1 MPPSP
6 TDQKWSW
13 VIALACC
20 FINCLLYGVTRLS
33 GLLLVATVETFHVS
47 RARAAVPFSVSTSV
61 RNLSGIFVGYLGQK
75 FGLRPVIAAGCILAS
90 FGAGLC
96 FFSSGIIWITICW
109 GVIFGMG
116 CGLGTCLLPL
126 AINQHFDKH
135 RGKASG
141 ISYSGSYIGSF
152 IFPPIVVMLLGHY
165 GLNGAFL
172 VISSTLLNGLAASL
186 LFQPKSSNK
195 LDKKYMKQQ
204 RLESKLTSTELE
216 SCTKNI
222 WQKLLHH
229 VKWTDAFLKTK
240 ELNKTQ
246 NISSIY
252 LIAAEPLKDSD
263 EKQKAYCLPLE
274 SEFFTKCTDN
284 EENYDSLF
292 QELSSKSNRSLLS
305 RRYTQNLHLHSRNV
319 LFKVKLKTEYKLSIA
334 KLRQTML
341 VNFFRRRYSFNSNL
355 QNIPADD
362 VKLLYFKNFNCI
374 LCSTLVDKIIHA
386 KPHSPYFNN
395 NDFFLKEN
403 LIEEIYKKGKEDLLV
418 LNQASIENYSH
429 NLDETVS
436 VPQYKSISTDIPV
449 SKSKNSMTT
458 DISSGSRGNC
468 NWKISRQNQHRIS
481 LTPAGASS
489 LPKLSASD
497 LKSNI
502 KYENPYD
509 SDVESFI
516 KTSWH
521 HKFGKCFFGW
531 FRLHAHPMFIV
542 IATTMSLHTL
552 VTVCMIT
559 IIEDFAKDLHVPD
572 NEVHYAL
579 MALSTADLLG
589 ALTMGFITD
598 QGLISRCYF
607 IVLCFLGTGIFSI
620 AISFSQNLTMLLTL
634 VAFYGIFETGVIITF
649 PLLIAQ
655 FIEVKKQAVALASSN
670 ALSSPTVLLVPFI
683 IVPSIWM
690 IILKLSL
697 MGQQLAI
704 AAQSTSSV
712 RLKCEEKG
720 NLQRT
725 LDFTFTGR
733 LL

>member
-1 MPPSP
+1 MPPNP

-33 GLLLVATVETFHVS
+33 GLLLVATVETFQVS

-61 RNLSGIFVGYLGQK
+61 RNLSGIFVGYFGQK
-75 FGLRPVIAAGCILAS
+75 FGLRPVIGAGCLLAS

-96 FFSSGIIWITICW
+96 FFASDIFWVTICW

-126 AINQHFDKH
+126 AINQYFDKH

-152 IFPPIVVMLLGHY
+152 IFPPIVVMLLDHY

-195 LDKKYMKQQ
+195 SDKKYLKQQ
-204 RLESKLTSTELE
+204 QLESKVTSTELE

-222 WQKLLHH
+222 FQKLLHH

-240 ELNKTQ
+240 ELKKTQ
-246 NISSIY
+246 EIPSIY
-252 LIAAEPLKDSD
+252 LIAAKPLKDSD
-263 EKQKAYCLPLE
+263 EKQQAYCFPLE
-274 SEFFTKCTDN
+274 DGFFPKCIDT
-284 EENYDSLF
+284 EENEDSLF
-292 QELSSKSNRSLLS
+292 KELSSKSNRSLLP
-305 RRYTQNLHLHSRNV
+305 RRCTQNLRFHSKNV
-319 LFKVKLKTEYKLSIA
+319 LFKGKFKTEYKLSIA

-341 VNFFRRRYSFNSNL
+341 VNFFRRRYSFNSNF
-355 QNIPADD
+355 QKIPADD
-362 VKLLYFKNFNCI
+362 VKLLSFKNINCI
-374 LCSTLVDKIIHA
+374 LCSTMVDKIIHA
-386 KPHSPYFNN
+386 KPHLHNFNN
-395 NDFFLKEN
+395 NDFFLKES
-403 LIEEIYKKGKEDLLV
+403 LIEEVYKKGEEDLAV
-418 LNQASIENYSH
+418 LNQASTENYSH
-429 NLDETVS
+429 TLDESVS
-436 VPQYKSISTDIPV
+436 EPQYKSFPTDIPV
-449 SKSKNSMTT
+449 SKSKNSGTAE
-458 DISSGSRGNC
+458 ISSGSRGNC
-468 NWKISRQNQHRIS
+468 SWKISHQNQHRVS
-481 LTPAGASS
+481 LIPAGAPSF
-489 LPKLSASD
+489 PKLCASD
-497 LKSNI
+497 LKSSS

-509 SDVESFI
+509 SDVQSFI
-516 KTSWH
+516 RTSWH
-521 HKFGKCFFGW
+521 DKFGKCCFGW
-531 FRLHAHPMFIV
+531 FRLHAHPMFVV
-542 IATTMSLHTL
+542 ISTTMSLHTL

-589 ALTMGFITD
+589 ALTMGIITD

-607 IVLCFLGTGIFSI
+607 IALCFLGTGIFSI

-670 ALSSPTVLLVPFI
+670 ALSSPTVLLVPLI
-683 IVPSIWM
+683 IGYFRDRIGCYSGVFYVLGVLSFSSSLIW
-690 IILKLSL
+690 LVASYLFNKHRK
-697 MGQQLAI
+697 QN
-704 AAQSTSSV
+704 QSASHA
-712 RLKCEEKG
+712 LCC
-720 NLQRT
+720 
-725 LDFTFTGR
+725 
-733 LL
+733 